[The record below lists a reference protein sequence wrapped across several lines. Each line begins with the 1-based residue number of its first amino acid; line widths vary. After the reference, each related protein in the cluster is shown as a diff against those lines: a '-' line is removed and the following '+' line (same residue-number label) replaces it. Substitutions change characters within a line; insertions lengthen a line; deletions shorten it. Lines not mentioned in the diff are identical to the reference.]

1 MPSLSVTISG
11 YVAGDDLEIRRTI
24 TTPPQAIETAW
35 LTLKTHAGQSDANAA
50 RQKEI
55 TTSNVP
61 GTGQIETAGGPSTD
75 GVLRFD
81 LTAANTRALGT
92 KKYLFDVQVQLAS
105 TGKLYTAEKG
115 TFTLTDD
122 VTKASD

>member
-1 MPSLSVTISG
+1 MPSLSVTLSG

-35 LTLKTHAGQSDANAA
+35 LTLKTHAGQSDSDAA
-50 RQKEI
+50 LQKVI
-55 TTSNVP
+55 TTDNVP
-61 GTGQIETAGGPSTD
+61 GTGQIETDGGPSTD

-92 KKYLFDVQVQLAS
+92 KAYLFDVQVQLA
-105 TGKLYTAEKG
+105 TTENIYTAEKG
-115 TFTLTDD
+115 TLTLTDD
-122 VTKASD
+122 VTKASS